1 MWDQLDERRQFSAF
15 KETDTGARRKA
26 IQLGGDGTLL
36 RLAWDNKEGGQ
47 YT

>member
-1 MWDQLDERRQFSAF
+1 MRGDNFQLSR
-15 KETDTGARRKA
+15 KLITGARRKA